1 VFSRLSRAAR
11 RPLWTILAGLCLLVA
26 CAGGAGP
33 ALGQTIG
40 DASLQESRA
49 SLPPG
54 MPFPSEH
61 YPAAAYGGTSRNWA
75 VTQDMRGVIYLGGKM
90 GLFAYDSERWT
101 RLPLPGQPGSNVV
114 RSLTVDSSGTLYVGL
129 SGDLGMVTQAQSSS
143 PTYRSLIGP
152 DSSAPDFD
160 DIWSTFRCDGA
171 TYFQAREALFRW
183 DGDSLD
189 YVSTEAGIHT
199 AFCVSGTVFVR
210 DFDRGLLSLRP
221 SAFQKGKPPS
231 DDRLVQAASYTR
243 RDSVAADPF
252 RMAPGGNRFTD
263 TSVHVMLRRPDG
275 SILVGTGTDGLY
287 VLRSTG
293 LERLETPIN
302 DRLREYRLYTGER
315 IADGVYALSTIGGGI
330 FLINDDAELLRHL
343 EPDRELAGSTGN
355 DLHVGRD
362 GQLWIAFH
370 NAGLQR
376 INVLSSVTRFSGRH
390 GLSGLI
396 EWITR
401 HDDSLYVGTGDGAY
415 LFSASDSYS
424 DTPFLPIEDVPPV
437 LDFTSTSEGLLAATT
452 FGLYVIDGRTARQI
466 TDETVFTSIA
476 SEEVGGRFYLG
487 MRDGLAVMN
496 SINSEPTRL
505 PFLDSPVRSVK
516 EDNSGTLWIP
526 RDSVITRIT
535 LSDEAL
541 SAPFPLPGSDL
552 IGRTWT
558 VGASDG
564 LKSPVSSVVTCGRA
578 VYAFRRSG
586 LQRLIQNGDRTL
598 VRTDSTFLS
607 GIDGSGDFFYLRTPE
622 NRPLW
627 AGRGDQ
633 VYRSPPACGTDR
645 APEWRS
651 VPQLNFPKSQSVVFH
666 ADTTGVAWVS
676 DGNQL
681 YRYNLRTRSE
691 VFNDFRPIVTAVRH
705 IGTDSLTYSG
715 IPGPARRA
723 KGDRPRFTLD
733 FSQND
738 LRIDVAAPIYN
749 TLSETEYQYRIN
761 GRSEDWSA
769 WTTEPQIT
777 LTSLPEGVY
786 SLHLRAK
793 TERGEIRRGG
803 PFVFRILPPWY
814 RTSGAYFIYATLFA
828 LAIGGILYARSLYL
842 ENRRRREQAAQL
854 RREEQRNRHLNTMN
868 ERLREANEKLRQANE
883 LKESFLASTSHELR
897 TPLSSILGY
906 ADVLENEAPEDV
918 QTFVDA
924 IQDSGER
931 LLSTLNRLLHL
942 SGLRS
947 GTYDVY
953 YEPVDFTDLVQTIA
967 DDYRPQ
973 AEEKGLA
980 FQVDMP
986 DGRVESV
993 TDRTACGQIIRNLLD
1008 NAIKFTHEG
1017 EVTLRL
1023 EDRHDAVR
1031 VTIQDTGVGISPEF
1045 RPKLFEDFEQESKGL
1060 TREYAGSGIGLAV
1073 SKRFADLVD
1082 ATIELDSEPD
1092 VGTTVTVAF
1101 PRRTNGDG
1109 PADVDAS

>member
-1 VFSRLSRAAR
+1 
-11 RPLWTILAGLCLLVA
+11 
-26 CAGGAGP
+26 
-33 ALGQTIG
+33 
-40 DASLQESRA
+40 
-49 SLPPG
+49 
-54 MPFPSEH
+54 
-61 YPAAAYGGTSRNWA
+61 
-75 VTQDMRGVIYLGGKM
+75 
-90 GLFAYDSERWT
+90 
-101 RLPLPGQPGSNVV
+101 
-114 RSLTVDSSGTLYVGL
+114 
-129 SGDLGMVTQAQSSS
+129 MVTQAQSSS
-143 PTYRSLIGP
+143 ATYRSLIGP

-189 YVSTEAGIHT
+189 HVSTEAGIHT
-199 AFCVSGTVFVR
+199 AFCVSGTVYIR
-210 DFDRGLLSLRP
+210 DFDRGLLSLRS
-221 SAFQKGKPPS
+221 SAFQKGSSPS
-231 DDRLVQAASYTR
+231 DDRLVQAASYTE
-243 RDSVAADPF
+243 RDSVAAEPF
-252 RMAPGGNRFTD
+252 RAVPGGNRFID

-275 SILVGTGTDGLY
+275 SILIGTGTDGLY
-287 VLRSTG
+287 VLRETG
-293 LERLETPIN
+293 LERLETPVN
-302 DRLREYRLYTGER
+302 DRLENHHPYTAER
-315 IADGVYALSTIGGGI
+315 ITEGIYALSTIGGGI
-330 FLINDDAELLRHL
+330 FLINNDGELLRHL

-401 HDDSLYVGTGDGAY
+401 HDGSLYVGTGDGAY
-415 LFSASDSYS
+415 LFATSDSES
-424 DTPFLPIEDVPPV
+424 DTPFVPISDIPPV

-476 SEEVGGRFYLG
+476 SDAVDGRYYLG
-487 MRDGLAVMN
+487 MRDGVAVMN
-496 SINSEPTRL
+496 SFDSGVVKL
-505 PFLDSPVRSVK
+505 PFSDAPIRNVK
-516 EDNSGTLWIP
+516 EDETGTLWIP
-526 RDSVITRIT
+526 RDSIITRIT

-541 SAPFPLPGSDL
+541 SSSLPLPPSVPV
-552 IGRTWT
+552 GRSWT
-558 VGASDG
+558 VGPDDG
-564 LKSPVSSVVTCGRA
+564 LRNPVSSIVTCGNA
-578 VYAFRRSG
+578 VYAFGRRSG
-586 LQRLIQNGDRTL
+586 LQRLIQNGDQTL
-598 VRTDSTFLS
+598 VRADSTFLS
-607 GIDGSGDFFYLRTPE
+607 GIAGSGDFFYLRTPE

-633 VYRSPPACGTDR
+633 VYRSPPACGTYRTPD
-645 APEWRS
+645 WTS

-666 ADTTGVAWVS
+666 ADTTDVAWVS

-681 YRYNLRTRSE
+681 YRYDLRTEGE

-705 IGTDSLTYSG
+705 IGTDSLAYSG

-723 KGDRPRFTLD
+723 QGGRPRFTLD

-761 GRSEDWSA
+761 GRSEDWSS

-786 SLHLRAK
+786 SLNLRAK

-918 QTFVDA
+918 QSFVDA

-953 YEPVDFTDLVQTIA
+953 YEPVDFTDLLRTIA

-980 FQVDMP
+980 FEVDLP

-993 TDRTACGQIIRNLLD
+993 TDRTACGQIIRNVLD

-1017 EVTLRL
+1017 EVSVRL
-1023 EDRHDAVR
+1023 ADRHEAVR
-1031 VTIQDTGVGISPEF
+1031 VTIEDTGVGISPEF
-1045 RPKLFEDFEQESKGL
+1045 QPKLFEDFEQESKGL

-1082 ATIELDSEPD
+1082 ASIEIDSEPD
-1092 VGTTVTVAF
+1092 VGTTVSVTF
-1101 PRRTNGDG
+1101 PRRTNGRAPADPDASQTDG
-1109 PADVDAS
+1109 PTG

>member
-1 VFSRLSRAAR
+1 
-11 RPLWTILAGLCLLVA
+11 
-26 CAGGAGP
+26 
-33 ALGQTIG
+33 
-40 DASLQESRA
+40 
-49 SLPPG
+49 
-54 MPFPSEH
+54 MPFPSKH
-61 YPAAAYGGTSRNWA
+61 YPAETYGGSSRNWA
-75 VTQDMRGVIYLGGKM
+75 VTQDDRGVIYLGGKT

-101 RLPLPGQPGSNVV
+101 RLPLADDNSDAVV
-114 RSLTVDSSGTLYVGL
+114 WSLAADSTGALYIGL
-129 SGDLGMVTQAQSSS
+129 GGDFGVIEHPKTGA
-143 PTYRSLIGP
+143 PEYESLADTAESIPEFGE
-152 DSSAPDFD
+152 
-160 DIWSTFRCDGA
+160 IWSTFRCGEA
-171 TYFQAREALFRW
+171 TYFQSRKALFRW

-189 YVSTEAGIHT
+189 YVSTQAGIHT
-199 AFCVSGTVFVR
+199 AFCVSGNVYIR
-210 DFDRGLLSLRP
+210 DFDRGLLSLKP
-221 SAFQKGKPPS
+221 SAFGDGLPSS
-231 DDRLVQAASYTR
+231 DDRLVQAASSSR
-243 RDSVAADPF
+243 SDSLAADPF
-252 RMAPGGNRFTD
+252 QAVPGGSRFVD

-275 SILVGTGTDGLY
+275 SILIGTGTDGLY
-287 VLRSTG
+287 VLGETG
-293 LERLETPIN
+293 LKRLETPVN
-302 DRLREYRLYTGER
+302 DQLREYRLYTGESVTN
-315 IADGVYALSTIGGGI
+315 GVYALSTIGGGI
-330 FLINDDAELLRHL
+330 FLINNEGRLLRHM
-343 EPDRELAGSTGN
+343 EPNRELAGSTGN

-362 GQLWIAFH
+362 GQLWIALH

-376 INVLSSVTRFSGRH
+376 INVLSSVTRFSSNH

-396 EWITR
+396 DSVTR
-401 HDDSLYVGTGDGAY
+401 HQGALYVGTGDGVY
-415 LFSASDSYS
+415 VLENSDSGT
-424 DTPFLPIEDVPPV
+424 DTPFRKIEKVPPV
-437 LDFTSTSEGLLAATT
+437 LDLTSTPEGLLVASIL
-452 FGLYVIDGRTARQI
+452 GLYLIEDRTARQI

-476 SEEVGGRFYLG
+476 SGAVDGRYYLG

-496 SINSEPTRL
+496 SIGSETVSL
-505 PFLDSPVRSVK
+505 PFLDSPVRNMT
-516 EDNSGTLWIP
+516 EDQNGTLWIP
-526 RDSVITRIT
+526 RDSVVTRIT
-535 LSDEAL
+535 LSDDAL
-541 SAPFPLPGSDL
+541 STSFPLPASVP
-552 IGRTWT
+552 IGRKWT
-558 VGASDG
+558 VGANDG
-564 LKSPVSSVVTCGRA
+564 LESPISSIFTCGEA
-578 VYAFRRSG
+578 VYAFRRQSG
-586 LQRLIQNGDRTL
+586 LYRLVPNGDRTL
-598 VRTDSTFLS
+598 VTRDTTFLR
-607 GIDGSGDFFYLRTPE
+607 GIGGSGPFFYISTPE
-622 NRPLW
+622 NEPLW
-627 AGRGDQ
+627 VGRGSR
-633 VYRSPPACGTDR
+633 VYRSPAVCGTDR
-645 APEWRS
+645 MPEWRS
-651 VPQLNFPKSQSVVFH
+651 VPQLNFPKSQSVTFH
-666 ADTTGVAWVS
+666 PADTTGIAWVS
-676 DGNQL
+676 DGSRL
-681 YRYNLRTRSE
+681 YRFDLQTRRE

-715 IPGPARRA
+715 IPGPPRRPDA
-723 KGDRPRFTLD
+723 NRPRFTLD

-749 TLSETEYQYRIN
+749 TLSETEYQYRID

-786 SLHLRAK
+786 SIQLRAK

-842 ENRRRREQAAQL
+842 ENQRRREQAAQL

-906 ADVLENEAPEDV
+906 ADVLENEASEDV
-918 QTFVDA
+918 QSFVDA

-947 GTYDVY
+947 GAYDVH
-953 YEPVDFTDLVQTIA
+953 YEPVDFTELVRTIA

-980 FQVDMP
+980 FQVELP
-986 DGRVESV
+986 DGPAESV

-1008 NAIKFTHEG
+1008 NAIKFTHED

-1031 VTIQDTGVGISPEF
+1031 VTIQDTGIGISPEF

-1082 ATIELDSEPD
+1082 ATIEIDSEPD
-1092 VGTTVTVAF
+1092 VGTTATVEF
-1101 PRRTNGDG
+1101 PRRTNGSRPTG
-1109 PADVDAS
+1109 SNAE